1 MKISQIY
8 YIFLSF
14 IKLIFSLPINEFSM
28 QYIISIRIKNK
39 QDLNFL
45 LDTTK
50 SDSIFFSDTN
60 KNGYNN
66 LPNNY
71 FSDFI
76 TSIEINTFNIKNFK
90 FKIENDNTN
99 LNNQKIQGIIG
110 LGIKDYR
117 NSLLD
122 RMKEEKI
129 INNRIIF
136 FYTKPKPIIKFHN
149 EISNK
154 IKENYTG
161 CYLNSDNFNNLN
173 YDYSESWNCDLSH
186 IYIENKKKFNDN
198 IFNNESKIENNIT
211 LNDTI
216 KVNSKVI
223 FDAKSYYISTS
234 VKYLD
239 LILKEF
245 NFKNNCSTFFFNGYY
260 YISCNINEENL
271 NKIPF
276 ISFIFEG
283 YAYKIRGKKFF
294 VKNKNNTYYSLIRF
308 SNDTQYHNIFI
319 LGYPFFSSYKIKFD
333 YDKKFIAFNGEVPID
348 LTNIIKDQHLQ
359 YNIVQFIGYFGII
372 LVIILLTLIFI
383 NSCFLKKKNKS
394 NIKLVDEEDN

>member
-50 SDSIFFSDTN
+50 SYSIFFSDTN

-117 NSLLD
+117 NSFLD
-122 RMKEEKI
+122 RMKEEI
-129 INNRIIF
+129 VDTAN
-136 FYTKPKPIIKFHN
+136 PI
-149 EISNK
+149 
-154 IKENYTG
+154 G
-161 CYLNSDNFNNLN
+161 
-173 YDYSESWNCDLSH
+173 
-186 IYIENKKKFNDN
+186 
-198 IFNNESKIENNIT
+198 
-211 LNDTI
+211 
-216 KVNSKVI
+216 
-223 FDAKSYYISTS
+223 TS
-234 VKYLD
+234 V
-239 LILKEF
+239 IL
-245 NFKNNCSTFFFNGYY
+245 
-260 YISCNINEENL
+260 
-271 NKIPF
+271 
-276 ISFIFEG
+276 
-283 YAYKIRGKKFF
+283 
-294 VKNKNNTYYSLIRF
+294 
-308 SNDTQYHNIFI
+308 H
-319 LGYPFFSSYKIKFD
+319 
-333 YDKKFIAFNGEVPID
+333 
-348 LTNIIKDQHLQ
+348 
-359 YNIVQFIGYFGII
+359 
-372 LVIILLTLIFI
+372 
-383 NSCFLKKKNKS
+383 
-394 NIKLVDEEDN
+394 

>member
-1 MKISQIY
+1 
-8 YIFLSF
+8 
-14 IKLIFSLPINEFSM
+14 M

-110 LGIKDYR
+110 LGIKDYK

-136 FYTKPKPIIKFHN
+136 FYTKPKPIIKFYN

-186 IYIENKKKFNDN
+186 IYIENKKKFNNN

-223 FDAKSYYISTS
+223 FDAKYYYISTS

-245 NFKNNCSTFFFNGYY
+245 NFQNNCSTFFFNGYY

-283 YAYKIRGKKFF
+283 YAYKIRGKNLF

-333 YDKKFIAFNGEVPID
+333 YDNNFIVFLGEEEPINFKKILKEFNIKFDIVKFIGIS
-348 LTNIIKDQHLQ
+348 
-359 YNIVQFIGYFGII
+359 GII
-372 LVIILLTLIFI
+372 IVLIILIIFYI
-383 NSCFLKKKNKS
+383 KNCIMNGKS
-394 NIKLVDEEDN
+394 KSHIKFIDEVNY